1 MNGLGRDPQHTG
13 DLVVRKS
20 AKIMQMDDFAFG
32 SRKVVQGFVNLFPSA
47 IIIVHRRDWLR
58 LDERT
63 VRSRPRHFARR
74 SPTYCPQPLW
84 KSLGIL
90 ERIKPAACSR
100 ERLLCGILGQM
111 LIRQSAAGDSHC
123 QAVVTLV
130 QLAKTVDVTRAGRF
144 YKFRVRTLQWGS
156 FSWPEERF
164 ASLSLS

>member
-1 MNGLGRDPQHTG
+1 
-13 DLVVRKS
+13 
-20 AKIMQMDDFAFG
+20 MQMDDFAFG

-47 IIIVHRRDWLR
+47 IIIVHRRDWLG

-63 VRSRPRHFARR
+63 IRLKPRHFARR
-74 SPTYCPQPLW
+74 SPTNCPQPLW

-164 ASLSLS
+164 ASVSLS

>member
-1 MNGLGRDPQHTG
+1 MNGLGRDPEHTG

-32 SRKVVQGFVNLFPSA
+32 SRKAVQGFVNLLPSA

-63 VRSRPRHFARR
+63 IRSRSRHFARR
-74 SPTYCPQPLW
+74 TSTNCPQPLG

-90 ERIKPAACSR
+90 ERIKPAACCR
-100 ERLLCGILGQM
+100 ERLLRGILGQM
-111 LIRQSAAGDSHC
+111 LIRKSATGDSYR
-123 QAVVTLV
+123 QGVVTFV

-144 YKFRVRTLQWGS
+144 YKFRVRTLQWSS
-156 FSWPEERF
+156 FSWSEERF
-164 ASLSLS
+164 APFSLS